1 MKTFRGFSLK
11 PNVGLGLQTH
21 FQRKNTQEP
30 ARYSKWGSF
39 KDLDWD
45 FLDREFYSKGGKK
58 RTEGQ
63 NDEEEMVQEEKVK
76 VLGKAICF
84 SDRNRKRNSTRILI
98 EKAND
103 STLERVIRYKSSLD
117 STFILC
123 YVMHNCKENFG
134 WLHLILCYGL

>member
-11 PNVGLGLQTH
+11 PNVGLGLQNH
-21 FQRKNTQEP
+21 FQRKSTQEP
-30 ARYSKWGSF
+30 ARYSKWGGF

-63 NDEEEMVQEEKVK
+63 DDDEEMVLEEKVK
-76 VLGKAICF
+76 LLDKAICF
-84 SDRNRKRNSTRILI
+84 SDRNCNRNSPRILI

-103 STLERVIRYKSSLD
+103 SR
-117 STFILC
+117 FIL
-123 YVMHNCKENFG
+123 YYAQLQGN
-134 WLHLILCYGL
+134 L

>member
-11 PNVGLGLQTH
+11 PNVGLGLQNH
-21 FQRKNTQEP
+21 FKRKSTQEP
-30 ARYSKWGSF
+30 ARYSKWGGF

-63 NDEEEMVQEEKVK
+63 DDDEEIVLEEKVK
-76 VLGKAICF
+76 LLGKAICF
-84 SDRNRKRNSTRILI
+84 SDRNHNRMQTYVLI

-103 STLERVIRYKSSLD
+103 ST
-117 STFILC
+117 FIL
-123 YVMHNCKENFG
+123 Y
-134 WLHLILCYGL
+134 ILCTIARKPLDMVTFNSLLRII